1 MGTTERMS
9 EPNNDTAAAGDRPTG
24 AIPPIEGEPEPA
36 PDQQLSEA
44 QREAEQTI
52 RSISRLE
59 ERN

>member
-1 MGTTERMS
+1 MTEPTDAVPAADEA
-9 EPNNDTAAAGDRPTG
+9 EPAQPPPDTAPAV
-24 AIPPIEGEPEPA
+24 EPLP
-36 PDQQLSEA
+36 EA